1 VRGALAKAHRKTAN
15 EGALK
20 AVQSLT
26 PVIKGAY
33 ENEQTTRG
41 RVEALEGRAKL
52 LEEHRDRAVGFM
64 TRGFWGRLRWLF
76 SGR

>member
-1 VRGALAKAHRKTAN
+1 VRGVLAKAHRKTAN

-20 AVQSLT
+20 AVESLA

-41 RVEALEGRAKL
+41 RVEALEAIL
-52 LEEHRDRAVGFM
+52 HRGL
-64 TRGFWGRLRWLF
+64 WGRLRWLF